1 MIYISEKFNYL
12 VRNDLQLLKD
22 GLESTFIEV
31 VNEKSRNIIIGCI
44 YRHPSFDIDS
54 FNTMY
59 SDLIEKI
66 NSKNKEI
73 VLMVDFNINL
83 LNSDSNSQTGNF
95 LNLNLENYLK
105 PFIIKPTRK
114 TSHSKTLIDNIF
126 SNYSKDSFVAG
137 NLICSISDHLPQ
149 ILLLGI
155 ETNKTKKERI

>member
-1 MIYISEKFNYL
+1 
-12 VRNDLQLLKD
+12 
-22 GLESTFIEV
+22 
-31 VNEKSRNIIIGCI
+31 
-44 YRHPSFDIDS
+44 
-54 FNTMY
+54 MY